1 MRVVGVAMVAL
12 LAAGPAA
19 AQTPEPDLE
28 QLREAIDAVRA
39 AGAGTDDD
47 VAARVDSFQL
57 FTECR
62 PVQIFFREF
71 SGGGE
76 EGIGLTL
83 DRLNTMVEARLRAA
97 RLYPEWL
104 RLDPQIVIVTM
115 ALPGVSNVSGA
126 AYIAVEFW
134 KHIYDPTSACEGLTF
149 APSEFGHAFR

>member
-1 MRVVGVAMVAL
+1 MMWP
-12 LAAGPAA
+12 LAS
-19 AQTPEPDLE
+19 
-28 QLREAIDAVRA
+28 I
-39 AGAGTDDD
+39 
-47 VAARVDSFQL
+47 SFQL